1 MFGLGIPELALILVI
16 ALIIFGPGKLS
27 SLGKALGHSVREF
40 KAETSDGTK
49 ETAATGNGE
58 TTNV

>member
-16 ALIIFGPGKLS
+16 ALVIFGPGKLS

-40 KAETSDGTK
+40 KAETTDNSEK
-49 ETAATGNGE
+49 AAPGE
-58 TTNV
+58 TTNA